1 MGSLNAIAFA
11 DAVGEGQ
18 VGLLT
23 ALSWHLTANHF
34 PPLPGEYAAPLAEA
48 IALASDGEY
57 GVLVTLPE
65 GIQPVP
71 GRAALDEETNLWSVS
86 AADLVEACNAWAFV
100 AEGE

>member
-71 GRAALDEETNLWSVS
+71 GRSFETDEGITVVR
-86 AADLVEACNAWAFV
+86 AADLVEACNAWAFIP
-100 AEGE
+100 EEDS